1 MVTVSKEHFNILV
14 QHSLRY
20 CMGRMTYAPYEF
32 QCIFD
37 KHFDDLTDRTLQIL
51 LEDINKCHNF
61 GMDFDEAMW
70 MKVKER
76 IEKRLVGVT
85 DV

>member
-1 MVTVSKEHFNILV
+1 MVSIDRDSFNTLV

-20 CMGRMTYAPYEF
+20 CMGRMTYAPFEF

-37 KHFDDLTDRTLQIL
+37 KYFDFLTERTLRIL
-51 LEDINKCHNF
+51 LEDINKCKNY
-61 GMDFDEAMW
+61 GMDFDEDMW

-76 IEKRLVGVT
+76 IEKKLVGVT
-85 DV
+85 NV